1 MNQNM
6 NYPTGMALLHDPQGN
21 KGTAF
26 TAVERDALCLRGLI
40 PPRICSQ
47 AEQVRRV
54 MDNFNRKT
62 SDLEKYIYMIA
73 LEDRNQTLFYRVVL
87 DHLDKMMPIIY
98 TPTVGQGCQEYGH
111 IFRRPRGLYISAE
124 DKGRIAQVVANWP
137 HEDVRVIVVTDGERI
152 LGLGDL
158 GANGMGIPVGKLSL
172 YTACAGVHPAQT
184 LPITLDVGTNNETL
198 LADPLYIGLPQ
209 RRLRGE
215 AFEALV
221 EEFVTAVSNRYP
233 HALIQFEDFGTMNA
247 FHLLEKYRQQVCC
260 FNDDIQGTASVTL
273 AGLYSALRITGGAL
287 RDQVLLFLGA
297 GEAGTGIANLVVSA
311 MMEEGLSEAEARR
324 HCWFVDSRGLVV
336 SSRKDLADYKRP
348 FAHDHEFLPDFYS
361 AVQAIQ
367 PTAIIGASGQPSMF
381 TQPILEAMLGWNER
395 PIIFSLSNPTSKSEC
410 TAEEAYRWTNGRAIF
425 ASGSP
430 FDPVTLNGQTF
441 MPAQGNNAYI
451 FPGVG
456 LGVVVSGARLVTDEM
471 FMVAA
476 KTLAA
481 EVAENDLANGR
492 IYPPLHKIRD
502 VSAKIATA
510 IATIAYQN
518 DLATLPQPADL
529 TTAVREQMYEPDY
542 QAYLS

>member
-1 MNQNM
+1 
-6 NYPTGMALLHDPQGN
+6 
-21 KGTAF
+21 
-26 TAVERDALCLRGLI
+26 
-40 PPRICSQ
+40 
-47 AEQVRRV
+47 
-54 MDNFNRKT
+54 
-62 SDLEKYIYMIA
+62 
-73 LEDRNQTLFYRVVL
+73 
-87 DHLDKMMPIIY
+87 
-98 TPTVGQGCQEYGH
+98 
-111 IFRRPRGLYISAE
+111 
-124 DKGRIAQVVANWP
+124 
-137 HEDVRVIVVTDGERI
+137 
-152 LGLGDL
+152 
-158 GANGMGIPVGKLSL
+158 
-172 YTACAGVHPAQT
+172 
-184 LPITLDVGTNNETL
+184 
-198 LADPLYIGLPQ
+198 
-209 RRLRGE
+209 
-215 AFEALV
+215 
-221 EEFVTAVSNRYP
+221 
-233 HALIQFEDFGTMNA
+233 
-247 FHLLEKYRQQVCC
+247 
-260 FNDDIQGTASVTL
+260 VTL
-273 AGLYSALRITGGAL
+273 ACLYSAFRITGGAL
-287 RDQVLLFLGA
+287 RYQVLLFLGA

-311 MMEEGLSEAEARR
+311 MLEEGLSDAEARR

-481 EVAENDLANGR
+481 EVAASDLANGR

>member
-336 SSRKDLADYKRP
+336 SSREDLADYKRP

-481 EVAENDLANGR
+481 EVAASDLANGR